1 MAENQFAR
9 FMAEDEF
16 EDLQNLI
23 ETSKRTG
30 FNARSLRRRTVKM
43 DHSRKQYTTVY
54 MLIVILGFISV
65 ALVFIWTNYFLG
77 GFAWQSDPLHQFNYH
92 PVLAVL
98 GLVVLYGNGLLIYR
112 TLHYE
117 KKSKLK
123 LLHT

>member
-23 ETSKRTG
+23 ETSK
-30 FNARSLRRRTVKM
+30 RRRTVKM